1 MNSAAYLY
9 SNNYCMETIL
19 LQEEGKFIIY
29 SLLSQYFILSN
40 NIRLT
45 NNRKKF
51 AYIHFLKA
59 ILK

>member
-1 MNSAAYLY
+1 
-9 SNNYCMETIL
+9 METIL